1 MNAQTQHLH
10 GLRAAQ
16 NMVELVRQLAD
27 AWQIKLET
35 CEIKLDDGKKYTLE
49 AREYLELAKTAI
61 GKAIEDLKARHERPQ
76 PGLN

>member
-61 GKAIEDLKARHERPQ
+61 GKAIEELKARHDRPQ

>member
-10 GLRAAQ
+10 GLRAADT
-16 NMVELVRQLAD
+16 MVGLVRQLAD

-61 GKAIEDLKARHERPQ
+61 GKAIEELKARHDRPQ